1 MGWLLK
7 NLPTILTAVQAIAK
21 LVKGKGKR
29 G

>member
-1 MGWLLK
+1 MGWVLK
-7 NLPTILTAVQAIAK
+7 NLPTILTIVQSVAK